1 MKSPGDS
8 CEKCCGE
15 GDGREWGGR
24 NMVCKAVLRPHLGG
38 LTMVK
43 HTHDEFQ
50 YIQLSIN
57 YESPALLAM
66 HQLRG
71 RQTKDALYERV
82 HGAEEKSLCSTR

>member
-1 MKSPGDS
+1 MNVWNINLQAAHVRDV
-8 CEKCCGE
+8 ER
-15 GDGREWGGR
+15 D
-24 NMVCKAVLRPHLGG
+24 VCKAMLSLHLCG
-38 LTMVK
+38 LPMVK

-71 RQTKDALYERV
+71 GKLRRTVQ
-82 HGAEEKSLCSTR
+82 

>member
-1 MKSPGDS
+1 MFWRG
-8 CEKCCGE
+8 
-15 GDGREWGGR
+15 GREAREGGGGTGGVGG
-24 NMVCKAVLRPHLGG
+24 MVCKAVLRPHLGG

-50 YIQLSIN
+50 YIQPSIN

-82 HGAEEKSLCSTR
+82 HGGAEEKSLCSTR